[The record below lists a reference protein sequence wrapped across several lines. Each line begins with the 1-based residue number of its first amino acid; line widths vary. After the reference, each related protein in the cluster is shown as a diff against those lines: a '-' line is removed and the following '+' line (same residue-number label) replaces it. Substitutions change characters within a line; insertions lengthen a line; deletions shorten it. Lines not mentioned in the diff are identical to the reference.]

1 MRRVKPST
9 PSFTKASGG
18 FMYTDTVIEH
28 FSNPR
33 NVGII
38 ENADGYGKVGS
49 PVCGDLMEMYLKVSD
64 GRIVDVKYRTF
75 GCGAAIA
82 SSSMASEIIKGQPL
96 EVAARL
102 TNEQVAAALGGLPE
116 VKMHCSVL
124 AADALRAALEDYY
137 HKHPE
142 ARGEEH

>member
-1 MRRVKPST
+1 
-9 PSFTKASGG
+9 
-18 FMYTDTVIEH
+18 
-28 FSNPR
+28 
-33 NVGII
+33 
-38 ENADGYGKVGS
+38 
-49 PVCGDLMEMYLKVSD
+49 
-64 GRIVDVKYRTF
+64 
-75 GCGAAIA
+75 
-82 SSSMASEIIKGQPL
+82 MASEIIKGQPL

-116 VKMHCSVL
+116 AKMHCSVL